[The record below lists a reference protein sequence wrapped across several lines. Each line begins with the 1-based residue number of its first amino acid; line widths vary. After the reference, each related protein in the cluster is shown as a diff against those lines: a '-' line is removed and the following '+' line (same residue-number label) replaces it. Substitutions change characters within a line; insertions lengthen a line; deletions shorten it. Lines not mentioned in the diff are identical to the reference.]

1 MKINRIQIN
10 NYRSIKHLDFKPG
23 NITALVGP
31 NNAGKTNILSALNFL
46 LGERFPMPQGLD
58 DKDFY
63 GRTRDNDLRIKVW
76 FEKNQEN
83 IDSAYFEYIT
93 ANKEGRA
100 RYETTKPGSRPQYL
114 SNEVRQNFPLVY
126 LDAARSFDA
135 QFGSSR
141 WSLFGQIV
149 RQLDAHFRDKVGIDI
164 QDQVKN
170 HLEKAQ
176 DLLKTPIYRSFEK
189 AVTEAFQDQVRLTTH
204 AVNFDFRTFDPLNFY
219 RSLYPVLF
227 EDGNP
232 KNPAEA
238 GSGMRNLIVIALFRA
253 YARTFK
259 ADALIAIEEPEIYLH
274 PHAQRSLAFLFQE
287 LADQGAQLFY
297 STHSASFLAIEHFDQ
312 VTVVERRKDNDGD
325 SCTHI
330 RYLTEDGLLTKRKA
344 LHIGIPITAI
354 SMRERLR
361 NACGVEHAEAFF
373 ARAIL
378 LVEGP
383 TEQAALPI
391 YAAALNIDFN
401 ALGVS
406 VVSADGKAGLD
417 TLHQLYDGLGFPV
430 FILFD
435 NDIGGT
441 TKDIPLNKV
450 LTRLLSLPEN
460 ECPSPVVSSR
470 YAILQ
475 PDFEGTI
482 KAEVEKI
489 QAGLYDK
496 LRTEAMAEFGAKAG
510 KPIQA
515 RYIARKLVDQKI
527 FPPTIK
533 AVAEAVRDILTP
545 SNLMSLESEDECQ
558 NNKNELFDE
567 DVPF

>member
-1 MKINRIQIN
+1 MKINRIQIQ
-10 NYRSIKHLDFKPG
+10 NYRSIKHLNFMPG

-83 IDSAYFEYIT
+83 IASAYFEYI
-93 ANKEGRA
+93 AASKEGRA
-100 RYETTKPGSRPQYL
+100 RFETTASGSRPQYL

-149 RQLDAHFRDKVGIDI
+149 RQLDAHFRDKVGVDT

-176 DLLKTPIYRSFEK
+176 ELLKTPLYRSFEK
-189 AVTEAFQDQVRLTTH
+189 AVAEAFQDQVRLTTH

-274 PHAQRSLAFLFQE
+274 PHAQRGLAVLFQE
-287 LADQGAQLFY
+287 LSDQGAQLFY
-297 STHSASFLAIEHFDQ
+297 STHSASFLAIEHFDR
-312 VTVVERRKDNDGD
+312 VAVVERCKDSDGD
-325 SCTHI
+325 PCTRI
-330 RYLTEDGLLTKRKA
+330 RHLTEDGLLTKRKA
-344 LHIGIPITAI
+344 LHAGVPMTAI

-361 NACGVEHAEAFF
+361 NACDVEHAEAFF

-391 YAAALNIDFN
+391 YAAALNIDFD

-406 VVSADGKAGLD
+406 VVSAGGKAGLD
-417 TLHQLYDGLGFPV
+417 ALHQLYNGLGFSV
-430 FILFD
+430 FLLFD

-450 LTRLLSLPEN
+450 LTRLLSLQEDEN
-460 ECPSPVVSSR
+460 PPPIVSSH

-482 KAEVEKI
+482 KAEVENI
-489 QAGLYDK
+489 QAGLYDR
-496 LRTEAMAEFGAKAG
+496 LRAEATAEFGAKAG

-533 AVAEAVRDILTP
+533 KVAEAVRDMLTP
-545 SNLMSLESEDECQ
+545 NNLMSLE
-558 NNKNELFDE
+558 NELFD
-567 DVPF
+567 DDIPF